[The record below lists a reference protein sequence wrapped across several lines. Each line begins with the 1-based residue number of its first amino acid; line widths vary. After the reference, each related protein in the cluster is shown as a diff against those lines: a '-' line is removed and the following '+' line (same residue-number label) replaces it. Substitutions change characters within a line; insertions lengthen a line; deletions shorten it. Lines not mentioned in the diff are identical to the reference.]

1 MEFVDQYG
9 KDASPYVTDFVI
21 KMKKALNAELAG

>member
-1 MEFVDQYG
+1 MEFIDQYG

-21 KMKKALNAELAG
+21 KMKKALNAG